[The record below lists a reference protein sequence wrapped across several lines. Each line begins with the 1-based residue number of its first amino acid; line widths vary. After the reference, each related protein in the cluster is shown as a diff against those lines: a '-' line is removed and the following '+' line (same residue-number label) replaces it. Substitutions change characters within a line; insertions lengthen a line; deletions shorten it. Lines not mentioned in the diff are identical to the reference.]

1 MNLELLSLTLLL
13 LAVAIPSAHAVEDCD
28 RKVNLNNGFTYKEIS
43 GLVTC
48 RDRDTEMII
57 HKVNFK
63 NGKRHGWEE
72 RFDVRSGKPL
82 LREPYVDDKIDGV
95 TQYFNREKFYLE
107 RETTFRNGKVVG
119 LAKSY
124 YEDGSIKSLTYE
136 VVGSAPYKTFME
148 FWPNGLLKSLT
159 CGPESVDKR
168 DAQWCGRNGTVG
180 QVTLYDRQGRPTEKL
195 SFLNNKWHG
204 THERYFENGQLAEQR
219 EYDAGQATGARS
231 TFSSSGQVKIKNDY
245 DKKSG
250 NGTVAEN
257 FKEGQPKSVYVLRDH
272 KVQSETHYYQ
282 NGKVREEVIFSHS
295 PTKGQDSRKAVTQY
309 SDQGVKLAEQNYL
322 QSESVYGAENWQPDG
337 AGISYRQD
345 GSLQKKLQYKN
356 GKLETA
362 ELFDEKGN
370 FQKKEEYFKDGS
382 RK

>member
-1 MNLELLSLTLLL
+1 MNLKLLSLTLLL
-13 LAVAIPSAHAVEDCD
+13 AAAIPSAHAVEDCD

-57 HKVNFK
+57 RKVNFK

-82 LREPYVDDKIDGV
+82 LREPYVDDKIEGV
-95 TQYFNREKFYLE
+95 AQYFNREKFYLE
-107 RETTFRNGKVVG
+107 RETTFRNGQVEG
-119 LAKSY
+119 LGKSY
-124 YEDGSIKSLTYE
+124 YEDGSIKSLKYE

-148 FWPNGLLKSLT
+148 FWPNGQLKSLT
-159 CGPESVDKR
+159 CGPQSVDKR

-180 QVTLYDRQGRPTEKL
+180 QVTLYDRQGRPAEKL

-219 EYDAGQATGARS
+219 EYEAGQATGARS
-231 TFSSSGQVKIKNDY
+231 AFSASGQVQVKNDY

-282 NGKVREEVIFSHS
+282 NGKVREEVSYYHS
-295 PTKGQDSRKAVTQY
+295 PTKGEDPRKAVTQY
-309 SDQGVKLAEQNYL
+309 SDQGGKLSEQNYSQIEL
-322 QSESVYGAENWQPDG
+322 PYGGREWQLDG
-337 AGISYRQD
+337 AGVLYRQD
-345 GSLQKKLQYKN
+345 GSLHKKQQYKN

-362 ELFDEKGN
+362 ELFDENGN